1 MRSKIVISENDK
13 RHILKL
19 YGLLNEAETEPGTS
33 PTSSSTQELKIDKKI
48 NFGPGHYGL
57 SSGGS
62 YTGRDGKTYG
72 WDVDSELKE
81 GLNKIK
87 EFLKSNPTGYVV
99 GVTLMSGES
108 QIPNDDALKGGADL
122 KLGELSDLRLQ
133 SLKNYLNPIFEGWKS
148 EGINTDFTIDEKK
161 ENGKTP
167 WVGSVFCPPELTVG
181 DSAGRKKCY
190 NNYVK
195 ILKDTKNPLHSKVV
209 ELSKKYFDEQYFR
222 VIISV
227 NKTGEPEVASVEE
240 TEKGCDLTQLTITVD
255 VKNHLCNNA
264 EFFLLANTTVLYNS
278 EGGYTANGNDANTSL
293 EFKGYIINPQR
304 LNPGF
309 GWLPNGNGTKGNYK
323 YGVKTDLKGDSG
335 GARSDTFT
343 ITPEQAN
350 TILEA
355 STDRK
360 IHIWYICVLED
371 GGCHLDMPMVT
382 IKYGEKVIVDGVK
395 PKSNAAYLTSI
406 DQCGQSEVLI
416 KTIPQQPDVSEW
428 RTKYLNDRLG
438 FEIDNELQGEP
449 DGKQKLL
456 KGVNVLNNLWK
467 AHLQMLTGGIEI
479 SFYPIDTLDQ
489 AKRLELKEK
498 WIKWNPELY
507 ASLKK
512 ADNTTITFFDNFNKK
527 VIEFGYSAKLTKKG
541 ELKFR
546 GREFEKDETGMFQDI
561 KQNLK
566 QLYEEMG
573 KLYTFDLGKSADEYE
588 YDWNLGDGPS
598 LSKEVAIANKLTTPN
613 LKYYDSETGN
623 IVANPTQSQSSANY
637 KY

>member
-1 MRSKIVISENDK
+1 MRNKILISENDK

-19 YGLLNEAETEPGTS
+19 YGLLNEAETEPDKT
-33 PTSSSTQELKIDKKI
+33 PTSNSTEELKVDKTI

-62 YTGRDGKTYG
+62 YTGRDGKSYG
-72 WDVDSELKE
+72 WDVDTELKE

-87 EFLKSNPTGYVV
+87 EFLKTNPTGYVV

-108 QIPNDDALKGGADL
+108 QIPNDDALKGGSDL
-122 KLGELSDLRLQ
+122 KTGELSDLRLQ
-133 SLKNYLNPIFEGWKS
+133 SLKNYLTPIFEGWES

-161 ENGKTP
+161 EIGKTP
-167 WVGSVFCPPELTVG
+167 WIGSVFCPVSSTLS
-181 DSAGRKKCY
+181 DARKKCY

-209 ELSKKYFDEQYFR
+209 DLSKKYLSEQYFR

-227 NKTGEPEVASVEE
+227 NKTNDAEVVS
-240 TEKGCDLTQLTITVD
+240 TENIDKDCDLTQLTITVD
-255 VKNHLCNNA
+255 VKSHSCNNA

-278 EGGYTANGNDANTSL
+278 AGGYTANGNNANTRL
-293 EFKGYIINPQR
+293 EFKGYEINPQR
-304 LNPGF
+304 LNPGY
-309 GWLPNGNGTKGNYK
+309 GWLPNGNGTRGNYK
-323 YGVKTDLKGDSG
+323 YGVKTDPNGDATG
-335 GARSDTFT
+335 ERSDTFT
-343 ITPEQAN
+343 ITPEQAD
-350 TILEA
+350 TILESA
-355 STDRK
+355 TDRK

-382 IKYGEKVIVDGVK
+382 IKYGEKVIVDGVS
-395 PKSNAAYLTSI
+395 PKSNVAYLTSI
-406 DQCGQSEVLI
+406 DKCGQSEVLV
-416 KTIPQQPDVSEW
+416 KTIPTQPDVSQW

-449 DGKQKLL
+449 DSKQKLL

-489 AKRLELKEK
+489 ANRLELKEK
-498 WIKWNPELY
+498 WIEWNPELY

-512 ADNTTITFFDNFNKK
+512 ATASTVTFFDNFNKK
-527 VIEFGYSAKLTKKG
+527 VIEFGYSAKLTRKG

-546 GREFEKDETGMFQDI
+546 GKEFEKDESNMFQDI

-573 KLYTFDLGKSADEYE
+573 ELYTFDLGKSPDDYG
-588 YDWNLGDGPS
+588 YDWNLGDGS
-598 LSKEVAIANKLTTPN
+598 FLSKEVGIANKLTTPK
-613 LKYYDSETGN
+613 LTYYDSETGS
-623 IVANPTQSQSSANY
+623 IVANPAKSQSSANY